1 MDGILIIDKP
11 SGITSYQVV
20 KKVKK
25 TLKATKVGHGGTL
38 DPLATGVLPIF
49 LNRATKLSPFLMNG
63 IKRYCATMKLG
74 IETDTLDQDGKITAE
89 SNCIPEDHQQI
100 ITTINSFKGTIEQ
113 IPPMFSALKYKGTP
127 LYKLARRGITLNLK
141 ARKVII
147 HEIKVHE
154 INLPHITFEVCCS
167 SGTYVRTLCADVG
180 KKLGCGAHLTGLKR
194 LQSGN
199 FLLDDS
205 ISLDQLNNLA
215 EQNSLKKNLFS
226 LSKSFDNLPNVMVK
240 NQVATILKKSRTVP
254 VSCLRDT
261 PLPSM
266 KKGDFFKAPC
276 QGDNLIAI
284 VQSLINNNSFSMM
297 PDKERAWKLVCFF
310 NPQENTLH

>member
-1 MDGILIIDKP
+1 
-11 SGITSYQVV
+11 
-20 KKVKK
+20 
-25 TLKATKVGHGGTL
+25 
-38 DPLATGVLPIF
+38 
-49 LNRATKLSPFLMNG
+49 MN
-63 IKRYCATMKLG
+63 
-74 IETDTLDQDGKITAE
+74 
-89 SNCIPEDHQQI
+89 
-100 ITTINSFKGTIEQ
+100 
-113 IPPMFSALKYKGTP
+113 
-127 LYKLARRGITLNLK
+127 
-141 ARKVII
+141 
-147 HEIKVHE
+147 VHE
-154 INLPHITFEVCCS
+154 IILPHITFEVCCS

-261 PLPSM
+261 PLPPM